1 MSNKKQQ
8 GAGLMTL
15 VAGLA
20 AGAAAVFLA
29 KKENREKTKKVLQTA
44 EKKVTSVSR
53 EAKKDPQKFAHKVE
67 RKGKVLAKKVLK
79 EAGKD
84 AIKFEKKAVPVG
96 KKLVSQAV
104 AQVEKEMAPQV
115 KSSPV
120 LKVVGK
126 KSKAVA
132 KKVAK

>member
-44 EKKVTSVSR
+44 EKRVTSVSR
-53 EAKKDPQKFAHKVE
+53 EVKKDPQKFAHKVE

-79 EAGKD
+79 EASKD
-84 AIKFEKKAVPVG
+84 VIKFEKKAVPVG
-96 KKLVSQAV
+96 KKLVSKA
-104 AQVEKEMAPQV
+104 AAKVEKEMSPQV

-126 KSKAVA
+126 KSKTKIVSSA
-132 KKVAK
+132 K